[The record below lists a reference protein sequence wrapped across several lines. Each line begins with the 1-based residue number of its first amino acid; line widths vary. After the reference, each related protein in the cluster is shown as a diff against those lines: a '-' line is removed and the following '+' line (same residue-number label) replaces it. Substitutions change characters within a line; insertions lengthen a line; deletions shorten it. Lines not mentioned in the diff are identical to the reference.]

1 MNLAL
6 KSHKKSI
13 VVGIRP
19 YRNKISLLFLQDVTK
34 NRGRERERERK
45 RKKREREYFQIYQQ

>member
-6 KSHKKSI
+6 KCHKKSI

-34 NRGRERERERK
+34 NRGREREREREE
-45 RKKREREYFQIYQQ
+45 REREYFQIYQQ